1 MNILLNIIL
10 AFYPATLLW
19 YSIPDAWYERLEG
32 LGSTPSADFFFR
44 AFLFALLFYLSYS
57 VMKKFLASGY
67 MSSRQGFLSMAL
79 RTIFVLALALVS
91 FYVLL
96 GGGDI
101 YQAPQLV
108 RDYILKSPYTFIAMM
123 APLVYLFFD

>member
-19 YSIPDAWYERLEG
+19 YSVPDAWYQRLDG
-32 LGSTPSADFFFR
+32 LGSSPTADFIFR
-44 AFLFALLFYLSYS
+44 AILFALLFALSYS
-57 VMKKFLASGY
+57 VLKKFLASGY
-67 MSSRQGFLSMAL
+67 MTSRRGFLAMLL
-79 RTIFVLALALVS
+79 RTVFVLALALVT

-101 YQAPQLV
+101 YQAPELV
-108 RDYILKSPYTFIAMM
+108 REYILKTPFTFITMII
-123 APLVYLFFD
+123 PLIYLFFD